1 MVDLLSGVSY
11 ALRREIPKKEK
22 IEGNDIIALRDFVVL
37 LLKVCICLK
46 REFND
51 LQQVTTDKTYLLS
64 LIN

>member
-51 LQQVTTDKTYLLS
+51 LQQVTTDKT
-64 LIN
+64 

>member
-51 LQQVTTDKTYLLS
+51 FQ
-64 LIN
+64 